1 LQHPFTQKPSPN
13 ELIVLSLYEGSK
25 THPTYKLI
33 GRYQPE
39 TKHRVM
45 GPIGE
50 KLTGVLIS
58 GNIYEMPTIGSMNK
72 KVIFSN
78 FRHSILLNDTF
89 RYSWNA
95 FSEETDA
102 IYKKEFEQLK
112 KKETKE
118 QLQKASKLISRCGK
132 GTRRNKVTGNC
143 DPVGTKRTSSPI
155 ATPATPVK
163 RCPNGTRRNKVTKKC
178 EQK

>member
-1 LQHPFTQKPSPN
+1 MLFYRCEFFLCNTEKLILFT
-13 ELIVLSLYEGSK
+13 IISLYEGSK

-72 KVIFSN
+72 KFDFFS
-78 FRHSILLNDTF
+78 
-89 RYSWNA
+89 
-95 FSEETDA
+95 
-102 IYKKEFEQLK
+102 
-112 KKETKE
+112 
-118 QLQKASKLISRCGK
+118 
-132 GTRRNKVTGNC
+132 
-143 DPVGTKRTSSPI
+143 I
-155 ATPATPVK
+155 A
-163 RCPNGTRRNKVTKKC
+163 
-178 EQK
+178 